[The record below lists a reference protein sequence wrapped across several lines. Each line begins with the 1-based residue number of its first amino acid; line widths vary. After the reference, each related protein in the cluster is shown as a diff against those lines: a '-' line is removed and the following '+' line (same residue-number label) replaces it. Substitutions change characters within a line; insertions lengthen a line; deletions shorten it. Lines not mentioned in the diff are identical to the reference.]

1 MGKFQSGLIFTTPNK
16 YAKNLTIRVSRPSTV
31 IDGAGVKKKME
42 QEHEIVEMQLR
53 LSDEKAKTELE
64 NKISVVIA
72 DAATLSWIV
81 RSA

>member
-1 MGKFQSGLIFTTPNK
+1 
-16 YAKNLTIRVSRPSTV
+16 
-31 IDGAGVKKKME
+31 ME

>member
-1 MGKFQSGLIFTTPNK
+1 
-16 YAKNLTIRVSRPSTV
+16 
-31 IDGAGVKKKME
+31 ME

-64 NKISVVIA
+64 NKIPVVIA